1 MSCGSTIGNSANTLD
16 SAPASL
22 PNLGW
27 SWNIPFAW
35 LSGIAPKWERRRQY
49 SELHELNDWLLADIG
64 VSRTAIG
71 EVRRSSLYLIAWRD
85 GR

>member
-1 MSCGSTIGNSANTLD
+1 MSCGSPIGNSTNTLD
-16 SAPASL
+16 VSSASF

-35 LSGIAPKWERRRQY
+35 LSGIALGWERRCQY
-49 SELHELNDWLLADIG
+49 SELHELDDWLLADIG
-64 VSRTAIG
+64 VSRTAIE

-85 GR
+85 SR